1 MTKREKKQPGSGATP
16 ANHKGKGQSKG
27 ATRRHS
33 LKKADLLGNE
43 KLIERVRQIISET
56 SEIRPEK
63 VGPLQEA
70 VEQGTYSINVR
81 KLASI
86 LIADLFLDPR

>member
-1 MTKREKKQPGSGATP
+1 MDNRENHGSGNGSP
-16 ANHKGKGQSKG
+16 PVNQNGDGQSKG
-27 ATRRHS
+27 ATRRHGAKDAVLS
-33 LKKADLLGNE
+33 GNE

-63 VGPLQEA
+63 VGPLLEA

-81 KLASI
+81 KLANI
-86 LIADLFLDPR
+86 LITKMFREP